1 MTTQQVDTSGLYWV
15 KLTDDYGCTKKDSIN
30 ITVQGC
36 ENCRLFIPTAFT
48 PNGDGL
54 NDVFEAT
61 PQCKYI
67 GLSNF
72 DFRVYNRWG
81 QLVFRSNDIH
91 QGWNGMYKNQE
102 VPPGVYIYVVNYSLL
117 QNEPVQQ
124 RGTVTL
130 IR

>member
-1 MTTQQVDTSGLYWV
+1 MQIHRLTS
-15 KLTDDYGCTKKDSIN
+15 
-30 ITVQGC
+30 
-36 ENCRLFIPTAFT
+36 
-48 PNGDGL
+48 
-54 NDVFEAT
+54 
-61 PQCKYI
+61 
-67 GLSNF
+67 F
-72 DFRVYNRWG
+72 DLRVYNRWG
-81 QLVFRSNDIH
+81 QLVFRTHDIN